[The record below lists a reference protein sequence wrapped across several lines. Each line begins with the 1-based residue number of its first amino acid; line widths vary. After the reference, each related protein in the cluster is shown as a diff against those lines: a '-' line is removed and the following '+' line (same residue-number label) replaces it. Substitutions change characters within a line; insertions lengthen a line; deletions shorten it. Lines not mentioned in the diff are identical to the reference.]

1 MNQIKKITFI
11 PLAAILWIG
20 ILFSYQSILNQYLD
34 VFFRPYGGLVEFTI
48 LAAFI
53 LGFSIS
59 YSLFV
64 TFTQSLKYTLPFIFL
79 ISLTPFIFFNSNL
92 SLVLM
97 IGFLIISTLAF
108 FNFQTNLK
116 TYINFKPNEILNTPI
131 RILNTLTVFSL
142 SFGFYFHTNTIIQ
155 TQGFKLPE
163 PLIDWAI
170 DISLKQNNPTVLGE
184 KYLAQIP
191 MLTPEQLQLLK
202 RNPQILE
209 SYGLSPDDLDQYI
222 QGSPSDEPVSS
233 NQKAVTLN
241 PGSLIPQANLRDIIK
256 AQISDSLESII
267 KPYLFAI
274 PMVLAFMFYS
284 LTSLILWLLSFF
296 IAPLLTSIFYL
307 LEKSGFIKFVTE
319 MREVK
324 KIVI

>member
-1 MNQIKKITFI
+1 MNQMKKIAFT
-11 PLAAILWIG
+11 PLAVILWIG

-34 VFFRPYGGLVEFTI
+34 VFFRPYGGLVEFAT

-64 TFTQSLKYTLPFIFL
+64 TLSQSLKYTLPFIFL
-79 ISLTPFIFFNSNL
+79 ISLTPFIFLSSDL

-97 IGFLIISTLAF
+97 IGFLIILTLAF

-116 TYINFKPNEILNTPI
+116 TYINFKPTEILNSPI

-170 DISLKQNNPTVLGE
+170 DLSLKQNNPAVLGE

-191 MLTPEQLQLLK
+191 MLTSEQLQLLK
-202 RNPQILE
+202 QNPQILE
-209 SYGLSPDDLDQYI
+209 SYGLNSDDLDQYI
-222 QGSPSDEPVSS
+222 QDSLSDEPVSP

-256 AQISDSLESII
+256 AQISDSLDAII
-267 KPYLFAI
+267 QPYLFAI
-274 PMVLAFMFYS
+274 PVILAFMFYS
-284 LTSLILWLLSFF
+284 LTSLTLWLLSFF
-296 IAPLLTSIFYL
+296 IAPLLILIFYL

-324 KIVI
+324 KIIT